1 MLEYQPQDA
10 SSPSTKIPLLPLD
23 LSQHKLPI
31 TLYWAPI
38 VLTSCLLPIVGYFAL
53 HYATSLSLTIIL
65 SIFLSIMG
73 GVSLL
78 AFLIRAW
85 ALWRTN
91 SDCRPLGSNNRW
103 AFDYFF
109 WNFVFMFC
117 VLTALI
123 TSGITTENLQIVSLP
138 LSILIL
144 WVSAQMTIAEILLA
158 LQIKVPFR
166 MSSLQK
172 SDTLRPGV
180 YVIVEDVVAVDGK
193 QGRAWRQAWNDR
205 YISSPIFKQFLSQI
219 ERIWAVTGLSVV
231 AIIWG
236 VVFGLENHEI
246 GYALGWALPFAWG
259 AGMALI
265 TTVLAKRMLRQEKI
279 VELDQ

>member
-1 MLEYQPQDA
+1 
-10 SSPSTKIPLLPLD
+10 
-23 LSQHKLPI
+23 
-31 TLYWAPI
+31 
-38 VLTSCLLPIVGYFAL
+38 
-53 HYATSLSLTIIL
+53 
-65 SIFLSIMG
+65 MG
-73 GVSLL
+73 GVSFL

-85 ALWRTN
+85 ALWRTD
-91 SDCRPLGSNNRW
+91 SDCRPLSSENRW

-109 WNFVFMFC
+109 WNFVFTFC

-138 LSILIL
+138 LSILVL
-144 WVSAQMTIAEILLA
+144 WISAQMAIAEVLLA
-158 LQIKVPFR
+158 LKVKVPFR

-172 SDTLRPGV
+172 GDTLRPGV

-205 YISSPIFKQFLSQI
+205 YLASPIFRQFLSQI
-219 ERIWAVTGLSVV
+219 ERLWAGTGLLVV
-231 AIIWG
+231 AIVWG

-259 AGMALI
+259 ACMAFI
-265 TTVLAKRMLRQEKI
+265 TTVLAKRMLRQEKT
-279 VELDQ
+279 VGLEQ